1 MNISKMLFTIFNL
14 NFTDLKSYTSYF
26 LIDEDNNEIPIDDN
40 NNAKFIKEYKTTP
53 YEFTIKCY
61 HEKDFDFTINIVNG
75 YQYQVDLTIDYDGN
89 KWYNIH

>member
-1 MNISKMLFTIFNL
+1 MLFTIFNL
-14 NFTDLKSYTSYF
+14 NFTDLKSYTSYL

-40 NNAKFIKEYKTTP
+40 NNAKFIKEYKTTS

-61 HEKDFDFTINIVNG
+61 HGNEKDFDFTINIVNG

-89 KWYNIH
+89 KLYNEY